1 LENDAMTMPDEQMR
15 ALRFGGETLNEV
27 VGDNSLPAAT
37 RQRAQSALQH
47 YRRPADQMCLP
58 TAERATLPPDWAA
71 ALTAVQALLRDL
83 RRQPGMT
90 DTLRRSIDV
99 TLRHFPDEG
108 LIERLA
114 SLQHCAECL
123 QPERPCHA

>member
-1 LENDAMTMPDEQMR
+1 MNMSHEHMC
-15 ALRFGGETLNEV
+15 ALRFGGETLNQA

-47 YRRPADQMCLP
+47 FRRTADQMCLP

-71 ALTAVQALLRDL
+71 ALTAVQALPRDL
-83 RRQPGMT
+83 QRQPGMT

-114 SLQHCAECL
+114 SLQHFAEWL
-123 QPERPCHA
+123 QPERPCYA

>member
-1 LENDAMTMPDEQMR
+1 MNMPDEHMR
-15 ALRFGGETLNEV
+15 ALRFGGDTLNGV
-27 VGDNSLPAAT
+27 VGDNSLRAAT

-47 YRRPADQMCLP
+47 YSRTADQMCLP
-58 TAERATLPPDWAA
+58 TAELATLPPDWAA

-83 RRQPGMT
+83 QQQPGMT
-90 DTLRRSIDV
+90 DTLRRTIHV

-114 SLQHCAECL
+114 SLQHFAEWL